1 MKFALLALLVP
12 LAFAAAQTPTKTQKV
27 DAGATAAR
35 PADPNVYSGHAADGN
50 LQTALADALSK
61 AQAAVTK
68 TTPDAQFN
76 WELAKVSGKRGGITG
91 SQEIVVDVRVV
102 K

>member
-12 LAFAAAQTPTKTQKV
+12 LALAAAAQTQKPGPAPAPTR
-27 DAGATAAR
+27 TAV
-35 PADPNVYSGHAADGN
+35 DPNLYSGKSADGN
-50 LQTALADALSK
+50 LQAALADALSK
-61 AQAAVTK
+61 AQAGVSKGGA
-68 TTPDAQFN
+68 DQQFN